1 MPAVSFLTVSFSLA
15 HPAAAVE
22 IRSMTSRAIQQAL
35 DSFEIDAGL
44 TCLDNEPLENVRRV
58 PLYRE
63 TYVFAARRGH
73 PMANRARTTWKET
86 VAQRLCLLS
95 EDMQNRR
102 IIDQLAAAIGVTIR
116 PEVVSS
122 SFLAI
127 CSHLRHGEWA
137 SIVPHSFSYVFGS
150 ASDLVAIE
158 LIEATHS
165 QSIGLALSDRNP
177 PSPMASALLA
187 STLETDAEA
196 GLAMGCPPA

>member
-1 MPAVSFLTVSFSLA
+1 
-15 HPAAAVE
+15 
-22 IRSMTSRAIQQAL
+22 
-35 DSFEIDAGL
+35 
-44 TCLDNEPLENVRRV
+44 
-58 PLYRE
+58 
-63 TYVFAARRGH
+63 
-73 PMANRARTTWKET
+73 MANRACITWKET
-86 VAQRLCLLS
+86 VAQRLYLLS

-102 IIDQLAAAIGVTIR
+102 IIDQLVSAIGVTIR
-116 PEVVSS
+116 LEVVSS

-137 SIVPHSFSYVFGS
+137 SVVPHSFSYVFGS

-158 LIEATHS
+158 LVEPTRS
-165 QSIGLALSDRNP
+165 QSIGLVLSDRNP